1 MIALLGFTALAV
13 ATILALAAGTAL
25 QWLLLR
31 AACYLMQPAA
41 AVRPVQSGLARGRV
55 QLSRA
60 YLAHR

>member
-31 AACYLMQPAA
+31 AACYLLQPA
-41 AVRPVQSGLARGRV
+41 AVRPVRSELARGAA
-55 QLSRA
+55 QLARA
-60 YLAHR
+60 YVTHR